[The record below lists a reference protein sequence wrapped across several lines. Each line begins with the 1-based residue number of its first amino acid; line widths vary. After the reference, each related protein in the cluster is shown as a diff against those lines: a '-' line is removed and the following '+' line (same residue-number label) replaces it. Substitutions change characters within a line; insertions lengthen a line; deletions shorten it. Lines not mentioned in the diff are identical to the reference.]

1 MSDKRLN
8 NQLTLAFPTED
19 MGEALRADEEVS
31 NRLRRTAQSK
41 ARREVT
47 SCEKSLLVAGRLTRR
62 TAVYG
67 PVCTVV

>member
-8 NQLTLAFPTED
+8 NQLNLAFPTAD

-41 ARREVT
+41 ARQGVT
-47 SCEKSLLVAGRLTRR
+47 S
-62 TAVYG
+62 
-67 PVCTVV
+67 

>member
-1 MSDKRLN
+1 MSDKQLN

-41 ARREVT
+41 TRREVT
-47 SCEKSLLVAGRLTRR
+47 S
-62 TAVYG
+62 
-67 PVCTVV
+67 

>member
-31 NRLRRTAQSK
+31 NHLWRTAESNP
-41 ARREVT
+41 RREGT
-47 SCEKSLLVAGRLTRR
+47 SCEQSVLGPNRLTHR

-67 PVCTVV
+67 SVCTVV